1 MISYKECMNQGLLR
15 KIAPSITQ
23 AKEQLEK
30 AKILL
35 EEANES
41 FEIENYNSAIIA
53 GYAAMF
59 DAARSILFKDG
70 YREKSHACVARYLEE
85 KYKNKIGIDIINLL
99 DQYRDQRHK
108 VMYAIDFY
116 PTKEE
121 AESLLNFADKFL
133 KEVKEILK

>member
-1 MISYKECMNQGLLR
+1 MISFKECVEQGLLR

-23 AKEQLEK
+23 AREQLGK

-35 EEANES
+35 EEAKES
-41 FEIENYNSAIIA
+41 LEIENLNSAVMA

-59 DAARSILFKDG
+59 DAARAILFKDG

-85 KYKNKIGIDIINLL
+85 KYSQKLDTEIINLL
-99 DQYRDQRHK
+99 DEYRDKRHK

-116 PTKEE
+116 PTREE
-121 AESLLNFADKFL
+121 AENLIKFAEQFI
-133 KEVKEILK
+133 EIAKNIIG